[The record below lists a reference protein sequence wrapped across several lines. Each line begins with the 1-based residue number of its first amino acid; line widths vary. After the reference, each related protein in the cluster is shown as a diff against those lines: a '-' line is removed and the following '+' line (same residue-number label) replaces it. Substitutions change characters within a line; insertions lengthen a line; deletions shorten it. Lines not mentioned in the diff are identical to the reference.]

1 MNLSD
6 LPYADDVP
14 DLVSRGFSQAEL
26 LYSSA
31 QITQAI
37 DRLAVVIT
45 ASLQDKNPVLLSVL
59 PGGLYLSGQ
68 LMGRLIMPLQIGYV
82 DIDSGLK
89 DRRGA
94 QLDWHNSNFPE
105 LTGRNVLLVADVLT
119 RGSTVQTWL
128 DWLKMQGVESA
139 RCAVMVEIDAAAS
152 SEAGSAADFVG
163 VLAPERAL
171 FGCGLDFCGYGRN
184 LPELYAAMG

>member
-14 DLVSRGFSQAEL
+14 DLVSRGLSQAEL

-37 DRLAVVIT
+37 DRLAVAIT
-45 ASLQDKNPVLLSVL
+45 ASLQDQNPVLLSVL
-59 PGGLYLSGQ
+59 PGGMYLSGQ
-68 LMGRLIMPLQIGYV
+68 LMGRMVMPLEIGYV

-119 RGSTVQTWL
+119 RGSTLQTWL
-128 DWLKMQGVESA
+128 NWLQMQDVESL

-152 SEAGSAADFVG
+152 SAAGTAADFVG
-163 VLAPERAL
+163 VLAPKRAL

-184 LPELYAAMG
+184 LPELYAVTG